1 MTREEEIKLFKRF
14 LKEHNVYCRAL
25 WLYIHCTH
33 NGEIKAN
40 IKNAKDLYKSFMWE
54 SPQRWLVN
62 QLLFCTWSATEEGR
76 KLWAK
81 INILWAFT
89 CIENKMCEQRKDKAL
104 LEVKYNIQSYA
115 SENQYYN
122 WDEGDFI
129 KLAYNK
135 ISKMEK

>member
-25 WLYIHCTH
+25 WLYIHCTR

-40 IKNAKDLYKSFMWE
+40 IKNARDLYKSFMGT
-54 SPQRWLVN
+54 SPQSWIVD
-62 QLLFCTWSATEEGR
+62 QLLFCLWSATEEGR

-81 INILWAFT
+81 IHILWIFT
-89 CIENKMCEQRKDKAL
+89 CIENEMCEQHNAL
-104 LEVKYNIQSYA
+104 NEVKENIQNYA
-115 SENQYYN
+115 LENKRYN